1 MKKLFGLTLV
11 LVVCMLVGRAKPVHA
26 TCLDNCLGEFTSCK
40 LDCHFNPYTGCLTD
54 CNNEYNACKA
64 AC

>member
-26 TCLDNCLGEFTSCK
+26 TCLDNCLGEFNSCK
-40 LDCHFNPYTGCLTD
+40 LDCRFNPYPGCLTD

>member
-11 LVVCMLVGRAKPVHA
+11 LGACMLVGRAKPAQA
-26 TCLDNCLGEFTSCK
+26 TCLDICTGEYNSCK